1 MRGITGTGHGG
12 PPLSLTSCAHLAF
25 TTDQGGGTSKKLWG
39 IIWVAY
45 SIFLLS
51 KKTIYTTQRRSMQI
65 LRGDECVATNPRRR
79 LSTATRT
86 ANDRLRCLSR
96 CFHRLFFALL
106 QTCRHADIAVFS
118 AVSFFL
124 DSPLLP
130 WTVSD
135 HSTMIHT
142 LTSATNHGVYN
153 STSFESKR

>member
-1 MRGITGTGHGG
+1 MALRARDMVGHRFPL
-12 PPLSLTSCAHLAF
+12 PPAHNWHLPQTMEEELARNYGVSYGWHIVF
-25 TTDQGGGTSKKLWG
+25 
-39 IIWVAY
+39 
-45 SIFLLS
+45 FLLS
-51 KKTIYTTQRRSMQI
+51 KKPIYTTQRRSMQI

-135 HSTMIHT
+135 HSTMIHK